1 MYDRQHGCG
10 KMKSHNGFSTGN
22 KDEYRIVNADPVTA
36 LNTIKASNYG
46 DHNLV
51 VYPCVG
57 QFEEF
62 YVECCKDSLLE
73 RSEIFII
80 VTYYQ
85 RVSAVRKK
93 LHLSGIDAVRYEN
106 EGTLVILD
114 SETAYQQNLEE
125 SAKYNI
131 IILTTML
138 TKQVRA
144 RDKKG
149 ITLLSDLG
157 TFILNNRIADLLSHE
172 LSMPSRFDSNIRPLC
187 FYHNDDFNVLREE
200 EKRRICSHH
209 LNNLIVC

>member
-1 MYDRQHGCG
+1 
-10 KMKSHNGFSTGN
+10 MKIHNGFSTAN
-22 KDEYRIVNADPVTA
+22 NDEYRIVNADPVTA

-51 VYPCVG
+51 VYPCIG

-62 YVECCKDSLLE
+62 YIECCKDSLLE
-73 RSEIFII
+73 RSEIFIL

-85 RVSAVRKK
+85 QVSAVRKK
-93 LHLSGIDAVRYEN
+93 LHLSGIDAARYEN

-114 SETAYQQNLEE
+114 SETAYQTNLEE
-125 SAKYNI
+125 STKYNI
-131 IILTTML
+131 MILTTML

-172 LSMPSRFDSNIRPLC
+172 LSMPTRFESNIRPLC
-187 FYHNDDFNVLREE
+187 FYHNDDFNVFREE

>member
-1 MYDRQHGCG
+1 
-10 KMKSHNGFSTGN
+10 MKIHNGFSTGN
-22 KDEYRIVNADPVTA
+22 NDEYRIVNADPVTA

-51 VYPCVG
+51 VYPCIG

-62 YVECCKDSLLE
+62 YVECCKDSLLG
-73 RSEIFII
+73 RSEIFIL

-85 RVSAVRKK
+85 QVSAVRKK
-93 LHLSGIDAVRYEN
+93 LHLSGIDAARYEN

-114 SETAYQQNLEE
+114 SETAYQTNLEE
-125 SAKYNI
+125 STKYNI
-131 IILTTML
+131 MILTTML

-172 LSMPSRFDSNIRPLC
+172 LSMPTRFESNIRPLC

>member
-1 MYDRQHGCG
+1 MKTHDR
-10 KMKSHNGFSTGN
+10 FSTGN
-22 KDEYRIVNADPVTA
+22 NDEYRIVNADPVTA
-36 LNTIKASNYG
+36 LNAIKASNYG
-46 DHNLV
+46 DHNLI
-51 VYPCVG
+51 VYPCIG

-73 RSEIFII
+73 RSEIFIL

-85 RVSAVRKK
+85 QVSAVRKK
-93 LHLSGIDAVRYEN
+93 LHLSGIDAARYEN

-114 SETAYQQNLEE
+114 SETAYQTNLEE
-125 SAKYNI
+125 STKYNI
-131 IILTTML
+131 FILTTML

-172 LSMPSRFDSNIRPLC
+172 LSMPTRFESNIRPLC
-187 FYHNDDFNVLREE
+187 FYHNDDFNVLKEE

-209 LNNLIVC
+209 LNNLLVC

>member
-1 MYDRQHGCG
+1 
-10 KMKSHNGFSTGN
+10 
-22 KDEYRIVNADPVTA
+22 
-36 LNTIKASNYG
+36 
-46 DHNLV
+46 
-51 VYPCVG
+51 
-57 QFEEF
+57 
-62 YVECCKDSLLE
+62 LE
-73 RSEIFII
+73 RSEIFIL

-85 RVSAVRKK
+85 QVSTVRKK

-106 EGTLVILD
+106 EGMLVILD
-114 SETAYQQNLEE
+114 SETAYQPNLEE

-144 RDKKG
+144 LDKKG

-172 LSMPSRFDSNIRPLC
+172 LSMPTRFDSNIRPLC

-209 LNNLIVC
+209 LNNLIVT

>member
-1 MYDRQHGCG
+1 
-10 KMKSHNGFSTGN
+10 MKIHNGFSTGN
-22 KDEYRIVNADPVTA
+22 NDEYRIVNADPVTA

-51 VYPCVG
+51 VYPCIG

-62 YVECCKDSLLE
+62 YIECCKDSLLE
-73 RSEIFII
+73 RSEIFILA
-80 VTYYQ
+80 TYYQ
-85 RVSAVRKK
+85 QVSAVRKK
-93 LHLSGIDAVRYEN
+93 LHLSGIDAARYEN

-114 SETAYQQNLEE
+114 SETAYQTNLEE
-125 SAKYNI
+125 STKYNI
-131 IILTTML
+131 MILTTML

-172 LSMPSRFDSNIRPLC
+172 LSMPTRFESNIRPLC

>member
-1 MYDRQHGCG
+1 
-10 KMKSHNGFSTGN
+10 MKSHNGFSTGN

-51 VYPCVG
+51 VYPCMG

-73 RSEIFII
+73 RSEIFIL

-85 RVSAVRKK
+85 HVSAVRKK

-106 EGTLVILD
+106 EGMLVILD
-114 SETAYQQNLEE
+114 SETAYQPNLEE

-144 RDKKG
+144 LDRKG
-149 ITLLSDLG
+149 ITLLCDLG

-172 LSMPSRFDSNIRPLC
+172 LSMPTRFDSNIRPLC

-209 LNNLIVC
+209 LNNLIVT

>member
-1 MYDRQHGCG
+1 
-10 KMKSHNGFSTGN
+10 MKTHNGFSTGN
-22 KDEYRIVNADPVTA
+22 NEEYRIVNADPVTA
-36 LNTIKASNYG
+36 LNAIKASNYG

-51 VYPCVG
+51 VYPCIG

-73 RSEIFII
+73 RSEIFIL

-85 RVSAVRKK
+85 QVSAVRKK
-93 LHLSGIDAVRYEN
+93 LHLSGIDAARYEN

-114 SETAYQQNLEE
+114 SETAYQTNLEE
-125 SAKYNI
+125 STKYNI
-131 IILTTML
+131 FILTTML

-149 ITLLSDLG
+149 ITVLSDLG

-172 LSMPSRFDSNIRPLC
+172 LSMPTRFESNIRPLC

-209 LNNLIVC
+209 LNNLLVC

>member
-1 MYDRQHGCG
+1 
-10 KMKSHNGFSTGN
+10 MKSHNGFSTGN
-22 KDEYRIVNADPVTA
+22 NDEYRIVNADPITT

-51 VYPCVG
+51 VYPCMR

-62 YVECCKDSLLE
+62 YVECCKDSLLN
-73 RSEIFII
+73 RGEIFVL

-85 RVSAVRKK
+85 QVSVVRKK
-93 LHLSGIDAVRYEN
+93 LLLSGIDAARYEN
-106 EGTLVILD
+106 DGALVILD
-114 SETAYQQNLEE
+114 SETAYQTDLEE
-125 SAKYNI
+125 ESSKYNI

-138 TKQVRA
+138 TKQIRS
-144 RDKKG
+144 RDKNG

-172 LSMPSRFDSNIRPLC
+172 LSMPTRFESNIRPLC

-209 LNNLIVC
+209 LNNLIVCS

>member
-1 MYDRQHGCG
+1 
-10 KMKSHNGFSTGN
+10 MKIHNGFSTAN
-22 KDEYRIVNADPVTA
+22 NDEYRIVNADPVTA

-51 VYPCVG
+51 VYPCIG

-62 YVECCKDSLLE
+62 YIECCKDFLLE
-73 RSEIFII
+73 RSEIFIL

-85 RVSAVRKK
+85 QVSAVRKK
-93 LHLSGIDAVRYEN
+93 LHLSGIDAARYEN

-114 SETAYQQNLEE
+114 SETAYQTNLEE
-125 SAKYNI
+125 STKYNI
-131 IILTTML
+131 MILTTML

-157 TFILNNRIADLLSHE
+157 TFILNDRIADLLSHE
-172 LSMPSRFDSNIRPLC
+172 LSMPTRFESNIRPLC

>member
-1 MYDRQHGCG
+1 
-10 KMKSHNGFSTGN
+10 MKIHNGFSTGN
-22 KDEYRIVNADPVTA
+22 NDEYRIVNADPVTA
-36 LNTIKASNYG
+36 LNTMKASNYG

-51 VYPCVG
+51 VYPCIG

-62 YVECCKDSLLE
+62 YIECCKDSLLE
-73 RSEIFII
+73 RSEIFIL

-85 RVSAVRKK
+85 QVSAVRKK
-93 LHLSGIDAVRYEN
+93 LHLSGIDAARYEN

-114 SETAYQQNLEE
+114 SETAYQTNLEE
-125 SAKYNI
+125 STKYNI
-131 IILTTML
+131 MILTTML

-172 LSMPSRFDSNIRPLC
+172 LSMPTRFESNIRPLC

>member
-1 MYDRQHGCG
+1 
-10 KMKSHNGFSTGN
+10 MKSHNGFSTGN

-51 VYPCVG
+51 VYPCMG

-73 RSEIFII
+73 RSEIFIL

-85 RVSAVRKK
+85 QVSAVRKK
-93 LHLSGIDAVRYEN
+93 LHLSGIDAARYEN

-114 SETAYQQNLEE
+114 SEMAYQRNLEE
-125 SAKYNI
+125 STKYNI

-172 LSMPSRFDSNIRPLC
+172 LSMPSTFNSNIRPLC

-209 LNNLIVC
+209 LNSLIVC

>member
-1 MYDRQHGCG
+1 
-10 KMKSHNGFSTGN
+10 MKIHNGFSTGN
-22 KDEYRIVNADPVTA
+22 NDEYRIVNADPVTA

-51 VYPCVG
+51 VYPCIG

-62 YVECCKDSLLE
+62 YIECCKDSLLE
-73 RSEIFII
+73 RSEIFIL

-85 RVSAVRKK
+85 QVSAVRKK
-93 LHLSGIDAVRYEN
+93 LHLSGIDAARYEN

-114 SETAYQQNLEE
+114 SETAYQTNLEE
-125 SAKYNI
+125 STKYNI
-131 IILTTML
+131 MTLTTML

-172 LSMPSRFDSNIRPLC
+172 LSMPTRFESNIRPLC

>member
-1 MYDRQHGCG
+1 
-10 KMKSHNGFSTGN
+10 MKSHNGFSTGN
-22 KDEYRIVNADPVTA
+22 NDQYRLVNSDPVTA
-36 LNTIKASNYG
+36 LNTMKASNYG

-51 VYPCVG
+51 VYPCIS

-73 RSEIFII
+73 RSEIFIL

-85 RVSAVRKK
+85 QVSAVRKR
-93 LHLSGIDAVRYEN
+93 LHLSGIDAARYEN

-114 SETAYQQNLEE
+114 SETAYQTNLEE
-125 SAKYNI
+125 STKYNI
-131 IILTTML
+131 INLTTML

-172 LSMPSRFDSNIRPLC
+172 LSMPTRFESNIRSLC
-187 FYHNDDFNVLREE
+187 FYHHDDFNALREE

>member
-1 MYDRQHGCG
+1 
-10 KMKSHNGFSTGN
+10 MKSHNGFSTGN

-36 LNTIKASNYG
+36 LSTIKASNYG

-51 VYPCVG
+51 VYPCMG

-73 RSEIFII
+73 RSEIFIL

-85 RVSAVRKK
+85 QVSAVRKK
-93 LHLSGIDAVRYEN
+93 LHLSGIDTVRYEN

-114 SETAYQQNLEE
+114 SETAYQPNLEE

-172 LSMPSRFDSNIRPLC
+172 LSMPTRFDSNIRPLC

-209 LNNLIVC
+209 LNNLIVT

>member
-1 MYDRQHGCG
+1 
-10 KMKSHNGFSTGN
+10 MKIHNGFSTGN
-22 KDEYRIVNADPVTA
+22 NDEYRIVNADPVTA

-51 VYPCVG
+51 VYPCIG

-62 YVECCKDSLLE
+62 YIECCKDSLLE
-73 RSEIFII
+73 RSEIFIL

-85 RVSAVRKK
+85 QVSAVRKK
-93 LHLSGIDAVRYEN
+93 LHLSGIDAARYEN

-114 SETAYQQNLEE
+114 SEMAYQTNLEE
-125 SAKYNI
+125 STKYNI
-131 IILTTML
+131 MILTTML

-172 LSMPSRFDSNIRPLC
+172 LSMPTRFESNIRPLC

-200 EKRRICSHH
+200 EKRRICGHH

>member
-1 MYDRQHGCG
+1 
-10 KMKSHNGFSTGN
+10 MKSHNGFSTGN

-36 LNTIKASNYG
+36 LSTIKASNYG

-51 VYPCVG
+51 VYPCMG

-73 RSEIFII
+73 RSEIFIL

-85 RVSAVRKK
+85 QVSAVRKK
-93 LHLSGIDAVRYEN
+93 LHLSGIDTVRYEN

-114 SETAYQQNLEE
+114 SETAYQPNLEE

-144 RDKKG
+144 LDKKG

-157 TFILNNRIADLLSHE
+157 TFILNDRIGDLLSHE
-172 LSMPSRFDSNIRPLC
+172 LSMPTRFDSNIRPLC

-209 LNNLIVC
+209 LNNLIVT

>member
-1 MYDRQHGCG
+1 
-10 KMKSHNGFSTGN
+10 MKIHNGFSTGN
-22 KDEYRIVNADPVTA
+22 NSEYRIVNADPVTA

-51 VYPCVG
+51 VYPCIG

-62 YVECCKDSLLE
+62 YIECCKDSLLE
-73 RSEIFII
+73 RSEIFIL

-85 RVSAVRKK
+85 QVSVVRKK
-93 LHLSGIDAVRYEN
+93 LHLSGIDAARYEN

-114 SETAYQQNLEE
+114 SETAYQTNLEE
-125 SAKYNI
+125 STKYNI

-138 TKQVRA
+138 TKQARA
-144 RDKKG
+144 REKKG

-157 TFILNNRIADLLSHE
+157 TFILNNRISDLLSHE
-172 LSMPSRFDSNIRPLC
+172 LSMPSRFDSNIRPIC
-187 FYHNDDFNVLREE
+187 FYHNDDFNVLREG

>member
-1 MYDRQHGCG
+1 
-10 KMKSHNGFSTGN
+10 MKSYNGFSTG
-22 KDEYRIVNADPVTA
+22 KSDEYRIVNADPGTV

-51 VYPCVG
+51 VYPCMS

-73 RSEIFII
+73 RNELFIL

-85 RVSAVRKK
+85 QVSAVRKR
-93 LHLSGIDAVRYEN
+93 LHLSGIDAARYEN
-106 EGTLVILD
+106 DGTLVILD
-114 SETAYQQNLEE
+114 SETAYQPNLQE
-125 SAKYNI
+125 SARYNI

-157 TFILNNRIADLLSHE
+157 TFILNNRISDLLSHE
-172 LSMPSRFDSNIRPLC
+172 LSMPTRFDSNIRPVC
-187 FYHNDDFNVLREE
+187 FYHKGDFNVLPEE

-209 LNNLIVC
+209 LNNLIVS

>member
-1 MYDRQHGCG
+1 
-10 KMKSHNGFSTGN
+10 MKIHNGFSTGN
-22 KDEYRIVNADPVTA
+22 NDEYRIVNADPVTA

-51 VYPCVG
+51 VYPCIG

-62 YVECCKDSLLE
+62 YIECCKDSLLE
-73 RSEIFII
+73 RSEIFIL

-85 RVSAVRKK
+85 QVSAVRKK
-93 LHLSGIDAVRYEN
+93 LHLSGIDAARYEN

-114 SETAYQQNLEE
+114 SETAYQRNLEE
-125 SAKYNI
+125 STKYNI
-131 IILTTML
+131 MTLTTML

-172 LSMPSRFDSNIRPLC
+172 LSMPTRFESNIRPLC

>member
-1 MYDRQHGCG
+1 
-10 KMKSHNGFSTGN
+10 MKSHNGFSTGN

-36 LNTIKASNYG
+36 LNTIKTSNYG

-51 VYPCVG
+51 VYPCMG

-73 RSEIFII
+73 RSEIFIL

-85 RVSAVRKK
+85 QVSTVRKK

-106 EGTLVILD
+106 EGMLVILD
-114 SETAYQQNLEE
+114 SETAYQPNLEE

-144 RDKKG
+144 LDKKG
-149 ITLLSDLG
+149 ITLLCDLG

-172 LSMPSRFDSNIRPLC
+172 LSMPTRFDSNIRPLC

-209 LNNLIVC
+209 LNNLIVT

>member
-1 MYDRQHGCG
+1 
-10 KMKSHNGFSTGN
+10 MKIHNGFSTGN
-22 KDEYRIVNADPVTA
+22 NDGYRIVNADPVTA

-51 VYPCVG
+51 VYPCIG

-62 YVECCKDSLLE
+62 YIECCKDSLLE
-73 RSEIFII
+73 RSEIFIL

-85 RVSAVRKK
+85 QVSAVRKK
-93 LHLSGIDAVRYEN
+93 LHLSGIDAARYEN

-114 SETAYQQNLEE
+114 SETAYQTNLEE
-125 SAKYNI
+125 STKYNI
-131 IILTTML
+131 MILTTML

-172 LSMPSRFDSNIRPLC
+172 LSMPTRFESNIRPLC

>member
-1 MYDRQHGCG
+1 
-10 KMKSHNGFSTGN
+10 MKSHNSFSTGN
-22 KDEYRIVNADPVTA
+22 KGEYRIVNADPVTA

-51 VYPCVG
+51 VYPCMG

-73 RSEIFII
+73 RSEIFIL

-85 RVSAVRKK
+85 PVSAVRKK
-93 LHLSGIDAVRYEN
+93 LHLSGIDAARYEN

-114 SETAYQQNLEE
+114 SEIAYQRNLEE

-149 ITLLSDLG
+149 ITLVSDLG
-157 TFILNNRIADLLSHE
+157 TFILNNRIGDLLSHE
-172 LSMPSRFDSNIRPLC
+172 LSMPSTFNSNIRPLC

-209 LNNLIVC
+209 LNSLIVC

>member
-1 MYDRQHGCG
+1 
-10 KMKSHNGFSTGN
+10 MKSHNGFSTGN

-51 VYPCVG
+51 VYPCMG

-73 RSEIFII
+73 RSEIFIL

-85 RVSAVRKK
+85 QVSTVRKK

-106 EGTLVILD
+106 EGMLVILD
-114 SETAYQQNLEE
+114 SETAYQPNLEE

-144 RDKKG
+144 LDKKG
-149 ITLLSDLG
+149 ITLLCDLG

-172 LSMPSRFDSNIRPLC
+172 LSMPTRFDSNIRPLC

-209 LNNLIVC
+209 LNNLIVT

>member
-1 MYDRQHGCG
+1 
-10 KMKSHNGFSTGN
+10 MKTHNGFSTGN
-22 KDEYRIVNADPVTA
+22 NDEYRIVNADPVTA

-46 DHNLV
+46 DHNLI
-51 VYPCVG
+51 VYPCIG

-73 RSEIFII
+73 RSEIFIL

-85 RVSAVRKK
+85 QVSAVRKK
-93 LHLSGIDAVRYEN
+93 LHLSGIDAARYEN

-114 SETAYQQNLEE
+114 SETAYQTNLED
-125 SAKYNI
+125 STKYNI

-172 LSMPSRFDSNIRPLC
+172 LSMPTRFESNIKPVC

-209 LNNLIVC
+209 RNNLLVC

>member
-1 MYDRQHGCG
+1 
-10 KMKSHNGFSTGN
+10 MKSHNGFSTGN
-22 KDEYRIVNADPVTA
+22 NDGYRMVNTDPVMA

-51 VYPCVG
+51 VYPCMG

-73 RSEIFII
+73 RSEIFILA
-80 VTYYQ
+80 TCYQ
-85 RVSAVRKK
+85 PVSAVRKK

-114 SETAYQQNLEE
+114 SETAYQRNLEE
-125 SAKYNI
+125 STKYNI

-172 LSMPSRFDSNIRPLC
+172 LSMPSRFDSNIRPVC

>member
-1 MYDRQHGCG
+1 
-10 KMKSHNGFSTGN
+10 MKTHNGFSTGN
-22 KDEYRIVNADPVTA
+22 NDEYRIVNADPVTA
-36 LNTIKASNYG
+36 LNAIKSSNYG
-46 DHNLV
+46 DHNLI
-51 VYPCVG
+51 VYPCIG

-73 RSEIFII
+73 RSEIFIL

-85 RVSAVRKK
+85 EVSAVRKK
-93 LHLSGIDAVRYEN
+93 LHLSGIDAARYEN

-114 SETAYQQNLEE
+114 SETAYQTNLEE
-125 SAKYNI
+125 STKYNI

-172 LSMPSRFDSNIRPLC
+172 LSMPTRFESNIRPLC

-209 LNNLIVC
+209 LNNLLVC

>member
-1 MYDRQHGCG
+1 
-10 KMKSHNGFSTGN
+10 MKSHNGFSTGN

-51 VYPCVG
+51 VYPCMG

-73 RSEIFII
+73 RSEIFIL

-85 RVSAVRKK
+85 PVSAVRKK
-93 LHLSGIDAVRYEN
+93 LHLSGIDAARYEN

-114 SETAYQQNLEE
+114 SEMAYQRNLEE

-149 ITLLSDLG
+149 ITLVSDLG
-157 TFILNNRIADLLSHE
+157 TFILNNRIGDLLSHE
-172 LSMPSRFDSNIRPLC
+172 LSMPSTFNSNIRPLC

-209 LNNLIVC
+209 LNSLIVC

>member
-1 MYDRQHGCG
+1 
-10 KMKSHNGFSTGN
+10 MKSHNSFSTGN
-22 KDEYRIVNADPVTA
+22 KDEARIVNADPVTA
-36 LNTIKASNYG
+36 LNTIKAFNYG

-51 VYPCVG
+51 VYPCMG

-73 RSEIFII
+73 RSEIFIL

-85 RVSAVRKK
+85 PVSAVRKK
-93 LHLSGIDAVRYEN
+93 LHLSGIDAARYEN

-114 SETAYQQNLEE
+114 SEMAYQRNLEE

-149 ITLLSDLG
+149 ITLVSDLG

-172 LSMPSRFDSNIRPLC
+172 LSMPSTFNSNIRPLC
-187 FYHNDDFNVLREE
+187 FYHNDDFNALREE

-209 LNNLIVC
+209 LNSLIVC

>member
-1 MYDRQHGCG
+1 
-10 KMKSHNGFSTGN
+10 MKSHNGFPAGN

-36 LNTIKASNYG
+36 LNTIKASKYG

-51 VYPCVG
+51 VYPCMG

-114 SETAYQQNLEE
+114 SETAYQRNLEE
-125 SAKYNI
+125 STKYNI

-200 EKRRICSHH
+200 EKRRICNHH

>member
-1 MYDRQHGCG
+1 
-10 KMKSHNGFSTGN
+10 MKIHNGFSTGN
-22 KDEYRIVNADPVTA
+22 NDEYRIVNADPVTA

-51 VYPCVG
+51 VYPCIG

-62 YVECCKDSLLE
+62 YIECCKDSLLE
-73 RSEIFII
+73 RSEIFIL

-85 RVSAVRKK
+85 QVSAVRKK
-93 LHLSGIDAVRYEN
+93 LHLSGIDAARYEN

-114 SETAYQQNLEE
+114 SETAYQTNLEE
-125 SAKYNI
+125 TTKYNI
-131 IILTTML
+131 MILTTML

-172 LSMPSRFDSNIRPLC
+172 LSMPTRFESNIRPLC

>member
-1 MYDRQHGCG
+1 
-10 KMKSHNGFSTGN
+10 MKIHNGFSTGN
-22 KDEYRIVNADPVTA
+22 NDEYRIVNADPVTA

-51 VYPCVG
+51 VYPCIG

-62 YVECCKDSLLE
+62 YIECCKDSLLE
-73 RSEIFII
+73 RSEIFIL

-85 RVSAVRKK
+85 QVSAVRKK

-106 EGTLVILD
+106 EGMLVILD
-114 SETAYQQNLEE
+114 SETAYQPNLEE

-144 RDKKG
+144 LDKKG

-172 LSMPSRFDSNIRPLC
+172 LSMPTRFDSNIRPLC

-209 LNNLIVC
+209 LNNLIVT